1 MSYGSLCYSRARN
14 CTSWN
19 CQFGGGCL
27 MSSPSSPFW
36 NKRKW
41 PLACGTCAQWLKE
54 RNLCRQG
61 RRAVCCGN
69 AAGAVCGQ
77 VYACG
82 MVRRTSPFL
91 LNESR
96 SLCSARR
103 YLSNNTRFSLEI
115 YVCLKDLKKLCLVG
129 ERQTNFPFNTRDSW
143 LRSKTLVLGSSWK
156 YVKSSKIQC
165 QEKNRQQTKKK
176 KITVSLWFVYA
187 MKIQCAALGPHI
199 SERIQK
205 NWKNLECSHSVLGK
219 EQLPWLLFFFFFFS

>member
-1 MSYGSLCYSRARN
+1 MEHGSSGSQNKTCQASLFLHCRIISAVRLRGMKIHALGLELCFSFNVTQGMSYGSLCYSRARN

-82 MVRRTSPFL
+82 TVHRTSPFL

-96 SLCSARR
+96 LLCSARC

-176 KITVSLWFVYA
+176 
-187 MKIQCAALGPHI
+187 
-199 SERIQK
+199 R
-205 NWKNLECSHSVLGK
+205 
-219 EQLPWLLFFFFFFS
+219 LL